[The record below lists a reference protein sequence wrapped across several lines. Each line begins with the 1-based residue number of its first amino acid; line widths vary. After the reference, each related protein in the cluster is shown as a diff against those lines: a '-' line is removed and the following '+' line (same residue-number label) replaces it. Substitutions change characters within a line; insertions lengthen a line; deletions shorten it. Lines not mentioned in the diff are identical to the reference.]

1 MTMRWVTRE
10 GNLWHGRLACVS
22 PAGHRQHRTRF
33 VWAFLALGAMAA
45 CQRPQ
50 KPVFPD
56 IAPAIVWPK
65 APDVPRIR
73 YIGELIGEQSLDRRP
88 TGWAAV
94 KSALEG
100 PPPVTNFSTPTA
112 VAARGEVVFVA
123 DGQARAVYRLNVA
136 TREFQTITSA
146 GGAPFGFP
154 IDLALH
160 GESLFVADS
169 ARPGVFEF
177 DSNGRYRRTL
187 VIEGLKRPSAIAVHP
202 ASGDLFVLDSAAH
215 VCHVIGG
222 DGTRKRTLGRRGASQ
237 GEFNYPAGLTFDP
250 RYGMAVADSM
260 NFRVQLLAE
269 TGSPL
274 GMFGRKGDAAG
285 DFSMPRD
292 LAFDSQGHV
301 YVVDNQFE
309 NVQIFSRDGRLLM
322 AWGQEGL
329 GPGEFYLPSGITI
342 DERDRI
348 WIADTYNR
356 RVQVFQFLG
365 AGDAPTTQNVP

>member
-1 MTMRWVTRE
+1 MTMCRACLLIAWV
-10 GNLWHGRLACVS
+10 
-22 PAGHRQHRTRF
+22 
-33 VWAFLALGAMAA
+33 ALGAMAG

-50 KPVFPD
+50 RPVFPD
-56 IAPAIVWPK
+56 VAPAIVWPK
-65 APDVPRIR
+65 APDAPRIR
-73 YIGELIGEQSLDRRP
+73 YIGELIGEESLDRRP

-112 VAARGEVVFVA
+112 VATRGDVVFVA
-123 DGQARAVYRLNVA
+123 DGQAGAVYRLNVA
-136 TREFQTITSA
+136 TREFHAITVA

-154 IDLALH
+154 IDLALR
-160 GESLFVADS
+160 GDSLFVADS

-177 DSNGRYRRTL
+177 DGSGQFRRTL
-187 VIEGLKRPSAIAVHP
+187 AIEGLKRPSAISVHP

-215 VCHVIGG
+215 ACHVMGANG
-222 DGTRKRTLGRRGASQ
+222 SLKRTLGRRGASQ
-237 GEFNYPAGLTFDP
+237 GEFNYPAGLAFDP
-250 RYGMAVADSM
+250 RYGLAVADSM
-260 NFRVQLLAE
+260 NFRVQVLAE

-274 GMFGRKGDAAG
+274 AMFGQKGDAAG

-292 LAFDSQGHV
+292 LALDSQGHV

-309 NVQIFSRDGRLLM
+309 NVQIFSRDGQLLM
-322 AWGQEGL
+322 AWGQEGRA
-329 GPGEFYLPSGITI
+329 PGEFYLPSGITI

-365 AGDAPTTQNVP
+365 AGDPPTTQSVP